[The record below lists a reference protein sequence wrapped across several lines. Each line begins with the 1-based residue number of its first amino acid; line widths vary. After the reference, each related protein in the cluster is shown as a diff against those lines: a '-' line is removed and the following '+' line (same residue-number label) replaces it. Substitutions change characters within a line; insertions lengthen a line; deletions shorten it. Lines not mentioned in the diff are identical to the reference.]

1 MTMVVTCPRCATT
14 YEATGAE
21 IAAGT
26 WRRRC
31 PGCPP
36 PTAPAEATAA
46 ASTCEGCGRPL
57 RADKRTVCARC
68 LGGAA

>member
-1 MTMVVTCPRCATT
+1 MTVTVECPRCATT

-21 IAAGT
+21 IAAGA

-36 PTAPAEATAA
+36 PPPAAEPPAA
-46 ASTCEGCGRPL
+46 ESTCEGCGRPL
-57 RADKRTVCARC
+57 RAGKRTVCARC
-68 LGGAA
+68 LGVAA